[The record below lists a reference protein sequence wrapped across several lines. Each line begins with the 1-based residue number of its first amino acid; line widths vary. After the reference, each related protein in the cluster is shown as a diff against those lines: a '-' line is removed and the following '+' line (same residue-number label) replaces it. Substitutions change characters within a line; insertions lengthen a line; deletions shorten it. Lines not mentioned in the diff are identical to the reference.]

1 VIIRKRNS
9 QRSQRRGVTAVEMA
23 IVLPVLLAMV
33 LGMLDLGLAV
43 MRYNS
48 LSQAARRVAREAIVR
63 GSMAE
68 PLGIWGPGTYSGT
81 ADDDHPLTQSVRR
94 TMMVVDYSEVA
105 IEATWP
111 EGGNDVQQQV
121 TISVSMPY
129 RPMMTFIFGNPEF
142 TLTATSTMR
151 IAH

>member
-1 VIIRKRNS
+1 VIIRKRNNH
-9 QRSQRRGVTAVEMA
+9 RSQRRGVTAVEMA
-23 IVLPVLLAMV
+23 IVLPVFLAMV

-68 PLGIWGPGTYSGT
+68 PLGIWGPDSYSGT
-81 ADDDHPLTQSVRR
+81 ADDDHPLAQSVRR
-94 TMMVVDYSEVA
+94 TMVGVDYSEVA

-121 TISVSMPY
+121 TISVSVPY